1 MLKTL
6 FKKQNYAKDANGNKI
21 EVEILPAGWT
31 FEQEQEKQKEEYM
44 KDYYK
49 KKRNIERKNFGIDIS
64 YALVAS
70 VTKLGL
76 LFFFTWLILFI
87 YAGFAYFVWNV
98 VLHNIIG
105 LTTISFTGAYGFCL
119 LLTALGGNIKNQVK
133 NLRPSKEKSEWL
145 ELAQEYE
152 KLLMDVLFELFIH
165 LGFGPLGF
173 FIFWDEFL
181 YKFAKFE
188 KPSYFVVVVG
198 FLIVKS
204 ILNYIKSFKKE
215 TN

>member
-64 YALVAS
+64 YALISS

-105 LTTISFTGAYGFCL
+105 LATISFTGVYGFCL

-188 KPSYFVVVVG
+188 QPSYFVVVVG

-204 ILNYIKSFKKE
+204 ILNYIKSLKKE
-215 TN
+215 AN